1 MPQTYKT
8 LEYQEQAIHE
18 LLQKSEGFLLL
29 NQNTSLKYRTQLR
42 LQAFTGAGKTYMMS
56 RYVKELAE
64 RPEFVN
70 KKILFLFMTPGKGSL
85 KEQSYQKFQSV
96 INGSLKLIKDDE
108 LTSSTLEESTV
119 LFTNWEQ
126 SKIGNLYKDN
136 ETASI
141 FDIITESKFDKTV
154 LIIDEEHYAK
164 NSDESQVVIE
174 KFSPD
179 LILNASATPQNE
191 YYIDQNG
198 VKTPRF
204 NAQNTVKVNIAD
216 IDEAGVI
223 KHKVFVNPD
232 IDNLNTDTILKA
244 ALNKQEEIIAEESR
258 LNLTQLKEPLILV
271 QVQNDSKI
279 NNEKVE
285 KGGNIQRIKECLVAI
300 GLDENL
306 IGVYASGAQ
315 NQVYQGEPLYLK
327 DVNDSDMKVLIFK
340 QGIDLGVDI
349 PRAHILVRLRD
360 IKSASFDI
368 QVTGRIMRT
377 QEKEHYGNDIIDN
390 AYIYNQYETSATNWK
405 NLDFLIENGTI
416 VMNEKSTLANLK
428 DTSTFSDS
436 EKAEKY
442 LTLLKKGLPTNK
454 LYTHNKIDEFDYNQ
468 AILSLSKAISQ
479 VIRDTDVTQLDF
491 TTDAYNGKM
500 DQGSGRIDELLTN
513 LSQKDV
519 QSNDKLYVKTLYQ
532 NIFSSYTNKLNNS
545 VSKRMLVFMK
555 KNFGPLLKEAINK
568 DINFVY
574 FVVNNK
580 EFVQAIIFLF
590 DFEYRQ
596 ATSQQRQ
603 TIIDSH
609 WTIPENVT
617 YIVKENKKELD
628 KYLYTISPD
637 LSVSATNSSS
647 EEKFEHTMEKS
658 DNVLFWF
665 KQKESLPSSF
675 SIAYTKINEDIQYQ
689 ANFYPDFMFVTK
701 EGKLVIADTKSPVG
715 TSDGYAQDTSSKLK
729 AINKYLETYKQQII
743 DLGFSDFEF
752 VLLKYN
758 DDNELR
764 QVPLDKTY
772 QKNGQNTTPY
782 HI

>member
-8 LEYQEQAIHE
+8 LEYQEQAIQE
-18 LLQKSEGFLLL
+18 LLQKSKALLLL
-29 NQNTSLKYRTQLR
+29 NKNIPLQYRTQLR

-56 RYVKELAE
+56 RYVKEMAE
-64 RPEFVN
+64 QPEFLN

-85 KEQSYQKFQSV
+85 KEQSYHKFQSV
-96 INGSLKLIKDDE
+96 INASLKLIKDDE

-141 FDIITESKFDKTV
+141 FDIIAESKFDKTV

-232 IDNLNTDTILKA
+232 IDNLNTDTILKT

-285 KGGNIQRIKECLVAI
+285 KGGNIQRIKERLVAL

-468 AILSLSKAISQ
+468 AVLSLSKAISQ

-513 LSQKDV
+513 LSQKNV

-580 EFVQAIIFLF
+580 DFVQAIIFLF

-603 TIIDSH
+603 SIIDSH

-617 YIVKENKKELD
+617 YIVKENRKALD
-628 KYLYTISPD
+628 KYIYTNSPD
-637 LSVSATNSSS
+637 LSVSATNSYS
-647 EEKFEHTMEKS
+647 EEKFEHTMENS
-658 DNVLFWF
+658 NNVLFWF
-665 KQKESLPSSF
+665 KQKESLPISF
-675 SIAYTKINEDIQYQ
+675 SIAYTKINDDIQYW

-715 TSDGYAQDTSSKLK
+715 TSDGYSQDTSSKLK
-729 AINKYLETYKQQII
+729 AINKYLEKYKQQII

-758 DDNELR
+758 DNNELR
-764 QVPLDKTY
+764 QVPLDKKY

>member
-1 MPQTYKT
+1 MTQTYKT
-8 LEYQEQAIHE
+8 LEYQEKAIQE
-18 LLQKSEGFLLL
+18 LLQKSEAIILL
-29 NQNTSLKYRTQLR
+29 NQNISLQYRTQLR

-56 RYVKELAE
+56 RYVKDLVAQ
-64 RPEFVN
+64 PEFTN

-85 KEQSYQKFQSV
+85 KEQSYDKFKSV
-96 INGSLKLIKDDE
+96 LNGSLKLIKDDE
-108 LTSSTLEESTV
+108 LTSSTLEETTI

-141 FDIITESKFDKTV
+141 FDIIAESKFDKTV
-154 LIIDEEHYAK
+154 LLIDEEHYAK
-164 NSDESQVVIE
+164 NSDESQLVIE

-204 NAQNTVKVNIAD
+204 NAQNTVKINIAD

-232 IDNLNTDTILKA
+232 IDDLNTDTILQA
-244 ALNKQEEIIAEESR
+244 ALNKQEEIISEEKR

-285 KGGNIQRIKECLVAI
+285 KGGNIQRIKEHLVEL

-306 IGVYASGAQ
+306 IGVYASGTQ
-315 NQVYQGEPLYLK
+315 NQVYQGEALQLK

-360 IKSASFDI
+360 IKSAAFDI

-405 NLDFLIENGTI
+405 KLDFLIENGTI
-416 VMNEKSTLANLK
+416 VMNEKTTIASLK
-428 DTSTFSDS
+428 DITTFSDS
-436 EKAEKY
+436 EKVEKY
-442 LTLLKKGLPTNK
+442 LTLLKEGLPTNK
-454 LYTHNKIDEFDYNQ
+454 LYTHNQIENFEYNQ
-468 AILSLSKAISQ
+468 ALLSLSKAISQ
-479 VIRDTDVTQLDF
+479 VVHDTDVTQLDF
-491 TTDAYNGKM
+491 TTDVYNGKM
-500 DQGSGRIDELLTN
+500 DQGSGRIDELEQN
-513 LSQKDV
+513 FSQKDV
-519 QSNDKLYVKTLYQ
+519 QLNDKLYVKTLYQ
-532 NIFSSYTNKLNNS
+532 NIFSNYTNKLNNRI
-545 VSKRMLVFMK
+545 SKRMLIFMK
-555 KNFGPLLKEAINK
+555 KQFGPLLKKAINK
-568 DINFVY
+568 DINFFY

-580 EFVQAIIFLF
+580 EFVQNIIFMF
-590 DFEYRQ
+590 DYEYRQ
-596 ATSQQRQ
+596 ATAQQRQ
-603 TIIDSH
+603 VIIDNQ
-609 WTIPENVT
+609 WRIPENVT
-617 YIVKENKKELD
+617 YIVKENKNSLN
-628 KYLYTISPD
+628 KYIYTSSPD
-637 LSVSATNSSS
+637 LSVSATNSHS
-647 EEKFEHTMEKS
+647 EEKFAHTMENS

-665 KQKESLPSSF
+665 KQKESLPTSF
-675 SIAYTKINEDIQYQ
+675 STVYTKIDETINYWS
-689 ANFYPDFMFVTK
+689 NFYPDFMFVTK

-715 TSDGYAQDTSSKLK
+715 TSDGYYKDTSSKLD
-729 AINKYLETYKQQII
+729 AINKYLEKYKQEII
-743 DLGFSDFEF
+743 NLGFSDFEF

-758 DDNELR
+758 NNNELR
-764 QVPLDKTY
+764 QVPLNKTY
-772 QKNGQNTTPY
+772 QKNGQNTIPY